1 MRSKEQSQAEKDARK
16 RLEESRRQEIREMG
30 IALSDF
36 KQMIKDGRRLHM
48 SGKSEELF
56 TLWEDALNT
65 AYRLLTDIKMK
76 TAHKYRIGIDDDVS

>member
-1 MRSKEQSQAEKDARK
+1 MSKERSQAEKDARK
-16 RLEESRRQEIREMG
+16 QLKESRRAVIREMD
-30 IALSDF
+30 ISLSEL

-65 AYRLLTDIKMK
+65 AHRLLTEIKMK
-76 TAHKYRIGIDDDVS
+76 TAHKYMTGEDDDVS